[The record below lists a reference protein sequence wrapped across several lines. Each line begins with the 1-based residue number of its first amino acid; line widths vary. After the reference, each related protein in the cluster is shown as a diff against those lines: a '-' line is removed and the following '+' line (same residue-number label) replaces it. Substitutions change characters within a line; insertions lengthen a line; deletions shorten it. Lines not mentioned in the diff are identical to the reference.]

1 MKIPNHKSSFKKI
14 QKWKKIEILLDPNS
28 KPQKFFK
35 KIPEMYECWKCIW
48 HEHFWNY
55 NSQLRCCCQSLSW
68 ISSEAKRVIAKQ
80 VHKVFLM
87 PNVWV
92 SSTRCSY
99 AMIWKGL
106 EMKSWCQIFESHKM
120 QSKWFFCQIATL
132 WTIYREIWKVNKSVS
147 ETSLLHSNSKL
158 CYFVAI

>member
-1 MKIPNHKSSFKKI
+1 MTAQGSH
-14 QKWKKIEILLDPNS
+14 ILLNS
-28 KPQKFFK
+28 NCK
-35 KIPEMYECWKCIW
+35 
-48 HEHFWNY
+48 EHFIWMLKVY
-55 NSQLRCCCQSLSW
+55 LARTILKSQLRCCCQSLSW

-106 EMKSWCQIFESHKM
+106 EMKSWCQIFESHKI

>member
-1 MKIPNHKSSFKKI
+1 MYGTFYMNVESVFGMNIF
-14 QKWKKIEILLDPNS
+14 EITIHNCAVVVSP
-28 KPQKFFK
+28 
-35 KIPEMYECWKCIW
+35 Y
-48 HEHFWNY
+48 HEF
-55 NSQLRCCCQSLSW
+55 R
-68 ISSEAKRVIAKQ
+68 AKRNELLQNKY
-80 VHKVFLM
+80 KVFLI

-158 CYFVAI
+158 CYFVAPRQFFL